1 MIVRLI
7 SPLQFELIK
16 EIAPRSHPPSSDVL
30 DIKLLKHTK
39 VYIKNGK
46 MKNTLREIILDIN
59 TIEPK
64 DITELLQNIA
74 EESQECAE
82 KRLRIAFR

>member
-1 MIVRLI
+1 
-7 SPLQFELIK
+7 
-16 EIAPRSHPPSSDVL
+16 
-30 DIKLLKHTK
+30 
-39 VYIKNGK
+39 